1 MTHSLVRIA
10 LMPISLIVDITVS
23 AVPVLFLAKQVYDA
37 LPFEI
42 FLLVAVPLGLALYP
56 LFLAFLMAT
65 LSLSQG
71 LFPVLE
77 DGVYEQTNH
86 VILMY
91 ELRQLY
97 YVIFGYFMW
106 LYGIFLNVRLR
117 HIAFGTI
124 IGEGTIMGH
133 ALLFNPERT
142 IIGKNCFFG
151 YNAIITGHVYE
162 NGKLILQKVKI
173 GDNCTIGANVVIFP
187 GVEIGDNVII
197 GANTVI
203 PKGRKIPSNTTWV
216 GGSLRQVGIPKR
228 ENIRID
234 SRKVSLISDDNL
246 LLAKRE
252 EMKVKET
259 GS

>member
-10 LMPISLIVDITVS
+10 LMPISLIVDITIS
-23 AVPVLFLAKQVYDA
+23 AVPVLFLAKQVYEA
-37 LPFEI
+37 LPLDL
-42 FLLVAVPLGLALYP
+42 FLIVVVPLALSLYP
-56 LFLAFLMAT
+56 LFLALLMGT
-65 LSLSQG
+65 LALSQG

-117 HIAFGTI
+117 HIAFGTQ

-203 PKGRKIPSNTTWV
+203 PKGRKIPPNTTWV

-228 ENIRID
+228 EEIKIN
-234 SRKVSLISDDNL
+234 SRKVSLITEDNPL
-246 LLAKRE
+246 FVSRE
-252 EMKVKET
+252 KAELKES

>member
-1 MTHSLVRIA
+1 MSRNLIRIA
-10 LMPISLIVDITVS
+10 LMPVSLIFDFTIS
-23 AVPVLFLAKQVYDA
+23 ALPVIFIAKFVYDM
-37 LPFEI
+37 LPINI
-42 FLLVAVPLGLALYP
+42 FLIIAIP
-56 LFLAFLMAT
+56 LFLVLYPIFLTILIIT
-65 LSLSQG
+65 LSLSQRI
-71 LFPVLE
+71 FPKLE
-77 DGVYEQTNH
+77 DGVYEQSNY

-106 LYGIFLNVRLR
+106 IYGIFLNVRYR
-117 HIAFGTI
+117 HIAFGMK
-124 IGEGTIMGH
+124 IGSGTIMGH
-133 ALLFNPERT
+133 ALIFNPERT
-142 IIGKNCFFG
+142 IVGKNCFFG

-216 GGSLRQVGIPKR
+216 GGSLRQVGLSKQDRVEMDPQKG
-228 ENIRID
+228 
-234 SRKVSLISDDNL
+234 VSSKDN
-246 LLAKRE
+246 E
-252 EMKVKET
+252 
-259 GS
+259 